1 MRSTALTWVEID
13 EAALEENARSLKN
26 RVGQPCIFAP
36 VIKANGYGHGMTIAA
51 RAFER
56 GGADWLCVHELE
68 EALELRESGI
78 ELPLYIVGYVDS
90 NDAHLVV
97 ESRARV
103 VAYSVEF
110 LQALNAAGE
119 AGQWAVPVH
128 IKLETGNNRQ
138 GLSPEEA
145 FELARFASSSDFL
158 VLEGV
163 STHFADVEDTT
174 DHHFAQHQLSIFEAF
189 KVRCSAANIDIPMFH
204 SANSA
209 ATLLWSH
216 AHGEM
221 VRAGIAAYG
230 LWPSKET
237 LITALQAQQQPL
249 KLHRSLTWKARIAQV
264 KEVAPG
270 EFVGYG
276 RTYRTTH
283 QSRIAVLTVG
293 YYDGYDRKLSNQAF
307 VLIRGHRAPV
317 RGRIC
322 MNMMMVDV
330 THVPSVEPGEE
341 VVLLGRSGDEEIT
354 AEMMAEWAGTIHYEI
369 VSRIHERIPRI
380 PKGGVG

>member
-1 MRSTALTWVEID
+1 MRSSALTWVEID
-13 EAALEENARSLKN
+13 EDALEKNARSLKS
-26 RVGQPCIFAP
+26 RVGDSCIFAP
-36 VIKANGYGHGMTIAA
+36 VVKANGYGHGLGIAA
-51 RAFER
+51 RAFVR

-68 EALELRESGI
+68 EVLELRTIGI
-78 ELPLYIVGYVDS
+78 ELPIYVVGFIAQE
-90 NDAHLVV
+90 DAHLVV
-97 ESRARV
+97 ESGARV
-103 VAYSVEF
+103 VAYSLDF
-110 LQALNAAGE
+110 LKALATAAE
-119 AGQWAVPVH
+119 TANQTVPIH
-128 IKLETGNNRQ
+128 IKLETGNHRQ
-138 GLSPEEA
+138 GLTPDEA
-145 FELARFASSSDFL
+145 FVLARFAHESPRL
-158 VLEGV
+158 ELEGV
-163 STHFADVEDTT
+163 STHFADIEDTT
-174 DHHFAQHQLSIFEAF
+174 NHSFAQHQLDIFESF
-189 KVRCSAANIDIPMFH
+189 KSRCAGANIAISMFH

-237 LITALQAQQQPL
+237 LITALQAQQETLELQ
-249 KLHRSLTWKARIAQV
+249 RAMTWKARIAQV
-264 KEVAPG
+264 KEVEPG
-270 EFVGYG
+270 AYIGYG

-283 QSRIAVLTVG
+283 LSQIAVLTVG

-330 THVPSVEPGEE
+330 THVPSVEAGEE

-380 PKGGVG
+380 SVGGDG